1 MQIPYRDFQY
11 LHTDFKNDSITTD
24 NQPGMIKK
32 KLKNILFIIPG
43 LLVLPFIFVF
53 LVALGSWGH
62 LQSKAELLNFR
73 NAMATIVLSSE
84 GELIDR

>member
-24 NQPGMIKK
+24 NQPGMVKK
-32 KLKNILFIIPG
+32 MLKNILFIIPG

-53 LVALGSWGH
+53 FGCFGIMW
-62 LQSKAELLNFR
+62 
-73 NAMATIVLSSE
+73 SSAK
-84 GELIDR
+84 

>member
-32 KLKNILFIIPG
+32 NLKKYSFYYTGIIG
-43 LLVLPFIFVF
+43 IAIHFCFFGCFGIM
-53 LVALGSWGH
+53 W
-62 LQSKAELLNFR
+62 
-73 NAMATIVLSSE
+73 SSAK
-84 GELIDR
+84 